1 MRYTK
6 KKGNEYTPKRKAMN
20 IHQKERQWVYTKR
33 KAMNI
38 HQKKGNEYTV
48 ERH

>member
-1 MRYTK
+1 MNVHQKERQW
-6 KKGNEYTPKRKAMN
+6 NTPKRKAMN
-20 IHQKERQWVYTKR
+20 VHQKKANEYTPKG

-38 HQKKGNEYTV
+38 QWKGNEYTV

>member
-1 MRYTK
+1 MKYTK

-20 IHQKERQWVYTKR
+20 VHQKESQWMYTKR
-33 KAMNI
+33 KPMNI
-38 HQKKGNEYTV
+38 QWKGNEYTV